1 LRTLEG
7 DKKEFEDKL
16 AYYESLSAEERKNK
30 VITSLKDKISFLRK
44 EIEEE
49 KD

>member
-1 LRTLEG
+1 LHNLER
-7 DKKEFEDKL
+7 DKKEFEEKL
-16 AYYESLSAEERKNK
+16 AYYESLPAEERKNK
-30 VITSLKDKISFLRK
+30 DTRSLQDKISYLRK